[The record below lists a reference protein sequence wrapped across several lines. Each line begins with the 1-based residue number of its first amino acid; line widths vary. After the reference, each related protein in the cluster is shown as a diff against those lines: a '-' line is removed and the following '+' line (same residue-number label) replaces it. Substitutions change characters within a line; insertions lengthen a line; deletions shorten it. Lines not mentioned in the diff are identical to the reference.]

1 MKTISDRLDELLQN
15 AGDMALKRRA
25 KRIVEQLEL
34 KNGDKILDLG
44 CGDGYYSYLLSRFS
58 LKIKVTG
65 IDNHVAAI
73 ESAKRQVRKK
83 NVQFIIGNAEKLPF
97 PKNSFDKIIMSE
109 VIEHVSD
116 DIKVLKEARRVLK
129 EDGIL
134 ILTTPN
140 KDYPFLWDPINWILE
155 HFFNF
160 HIKSGFFA
168 GIWNQHLRLYKP
180 EEIKKRL
187 DKVGFKAISSQTLTG
202 WCLPFNH
209 YLLNLGCKLL
219 FYKKLNQDLLQD
231 INKFSKSKN
240 QKTSLASFLFWL
252 VNTFD
257 RLNDIFPNSSGAS
270 IFIIASRKPRS
281 LRAGM
286 NA

>member
-1 MKTISDRLDELLQN
+1 MKTISDRLDELLRN
-15 AGDMALKRRA
+15 VGDMALKRRA
-25 KRIVEQLEL
+25 KRMVEKLEL

-44 CGDGYYSYLLSRFS
+44 CGDGYYSFLLSGFS
-58 LKIKVTG
+58 PKIEITG
-65 IDNHVAAI
+65 IDNHIAAI

-97 PKNSFDKIIMSE
+97 SENSFDKIVMSE
-109 VIEHVSD
+109 IIEHVKD
-116 DIKVLKEARRVLK
+116 DEKVLQEARRVLK
-129 EDGIL
+129 PGGIL
-134 ILTTPN
+134 VLTTPN
-140 KDYPFLWDPINWILE
+140 KDYPFLWDPINWLLD

-168 GIWNQHLRLYKP
+168 GIWNQHLRLYKV
-180 EEIKKRL
+180 EEIGKKIEKA
-187 DKVGFKAISSQTLTG
+187 DFKLASSELLTA

-219 FYKKLNQDLLQD
+219 FYKKLSQDLLQD

-240 QKTSLASFLFWL
+240 QRTSLANCLIWL

-257 RLNDIFPNSSGAS
+257 RLNDIFPTNSSGVS
-270 IFIIASRKPRS
+270 IFIKAVKE
-281 LRAGM
+281 
-286 NA
+286 

>member
-1 MKTISDRLDELLQN
+1 MGKKQVDSILSN
-15 AGDMALKRRA
+15 VGDMALKRRA
-25 KRIVEQLEL
+25 KRILEELEL
-34 KNGDKILDLG
+34 KKGDKILDLG
-44 CGDGYYSYLLSRFS
+44 CGNGYYSFLLSKLPLK
-58 LKIKVTG
+58 LKITG
-65 IDNHVAAI
+65 IDNHVNAV
-73 ESAKRQVRKK
+73 EDAKIFVGER

-97 PKNSFDKIIMSE
+97 PENSFDKIIMSE
-109 VIEHVSD
+109 IIEHVKD
-116 DIKVLKEARRVLK
+116 DIRVLKEVRRVLK
-129 EDGIL
+129 PGGVL
-134 ILTTPN
+134 VLTTPN
-140 KDYPFLWDPINWILE
+140 KDYPFLWDPINWFLE

-168 GIWNQHLRLYKP
+168 GIWNQHVRLYRP

-187 DKVGFKAISSQTLTG
+187 GKVGFKIISSKLLTS

-240 QKTSLASFLFWL
+240 QKTSLASFLFWI

-257 RLNDIFPNSSGAS
+257 RLNDIFPNSSGVS
-270 IFIIASRKPRS
+270 IFIKAVKE
-281 LRAGM
+281 
-286 NA
+286 